1 MQSECSLPHS
11 QQLHHLSL
19 SCATAIQST
28 PHYLLRIFLLLY
40 FHLIIKVSKCSITT
54 NELRTLPEL
63 HGEIQSTIDNI
74 HFYIPDHIS
83 VVADHEITLIKETS
97 SEILRLDD
105 VKSQVVMLSQDFDV
119 DSFSHIRQ
127 SSLRQTHQTCWHLMA
142 TTSICVVDILE
153 ILYLSLHFSLRD
165 MATCCFSSITVPE
178 PSTTEQNPSSLP
190 PEPRRRAYTPNKTIL
205 RRISP

>member
-1 MQSECSLPHS
+1 
-11 QQLHHLSL
+11 
-19 SCATAIQST
+19 
-28 PHYLLRIFLLLY
+28 
-40 FHLIIKVSKCSITT
+40 
-54 NELRTLPEL
+54 
-63 HGEIQSTIDNI
+63 
-74 HFYIPDHIS
+74 
-83 VVADHEITLIKETS
+83 
-97 SEILRLDD
+97 
-105 VKSQVVMLSQDFDV
+105 MLSQDFDV

-190 PEPRRRAYTPNKTIL
+190 SEPRRRAYIPNKTIL
-205 RRISP
+205 RRISLHDSLITTSQLIALQYASFNHYHCHTTVTNSLLSLLYHALVNAE

>member
-1 MQSECSLPHS
+1 
-11 QQLHHLSL
+11 
-19 SCATAIQST
+19 
-28 PHYLLRIFLLLY
+28 
-40 FHLIIKVSKCSITT
+40 
-54 NELRTLPEL
+54 
-63 HGEIQSTIDNI
+63 
-74 HFYIPDHIS
+74 
-83 VVADHEITLIKETS
+83 
-97 SEILRLDD
+97 
-105 VKSQVVMLSQDFDV
+105 MLSQDFDV

-190 PEPRRRAYTPNKTIL
+190 SEPRRRAYIPNKTIL
-205 RRISP
+205 RRISPSRLTHYNQSTDCTSVRLFQSLSLPHHGNQLASKPPVPCPSECRIM